1 MTMQTLDEM
10 NLKEALGIVKQ
21 VAHGLKNLVT
31 AYPRPRTL
39 RENKLLGAIDY
50 KISDLYMV
58 MFKLEDILMRWDE

>member
-1 MTMQTLDEM
+1 MTMQTLVEM

-21 VAHGLKNLVT
+21 VALSLKCLVA
-31 AYPRPRTL
+31 AYPRPRAL

-58 MFKLEDILMRWDE
+58 MFKLKDILMRL